1 MGAEKPGTLEIVEL
15 LLTAEIFN
23 RTESLSEEDLLP
35 KIREHYSHPKTGI
48 VAKPIGVTVE
58 DVEKICGRDNID
70 DAIAK
75 LTFVILEPHNSH
87 LGLAFELAAGWFSS
101 QDSYYDAVKSN
112 PVLAHYYQQDDPNV
126 CYTEVKWPRRPVNT
140 IEARI
145 EKLYGDEADDLQ
157 KLVTI
162 KIPEEVRNKLDDLV
176 LTEEQKTEIAKAGKA
191 LEHREYLKEIGLRE
205 IGKILFVGPPGT
217 GKTSSARALSRW
229 FSLPLLE
236 VRLSTIIS
244 KYLGETSKNID
255 SVFML
260 AKSLHPCILFIDE
273 FDFVAKTR
281 TSDDHGA
288 IKRAVNTLLKAVDEV
303 SLVEDG
309 VLLIAATNYPQL
321 LDYAAWR
328 RFDKVLG
335 FTLPDAEMRG
345 KILEKVLEKM
355 DANVDFPELARL
367 TEGYSG
373 SDLRLVVREAVLNA
387 LLEDR
392 KKIDQQDL
400 LRAVEDFERRMS
412 DHRRERAPD
421 SSVTEDGR
429 TLMPGWNNAR

>member
-1 MGAEKPGTLEIVEL
+1 MGAEKPGVLEIVEL

-23 RTESLSEEDLLP
+23 RTNSLSAEDLLP
-35 KIREHYSHPKTGI
+35 RIREHYGHSSTGD
-48 VAKPIGVTVE
+48 VAKPMRVTVG
-58 DVEKICGRDNID
+58 DVEKICGRDD
-70 DAIAK
+70 VVGTVGKYA
-75 LTFVILEPHNSH
+75 FVIVDPDENG
-87 LGLAFELAAGWFSS
+87 LGLAFELAAGWFAE
-101 QDSYYDAVKSN
+101 QDTYYDAVKTN

-126 CYTEVKWPRRPVNT
+126 SYTEVKWPRRSGNT
-140 IEARI
+140 LEAKI

-191 LEHREYLKEIGLRE
+191 LEHREYLKDIGLTE

-236 VRLSTIIS
+236 VKLSTIIS

-328 RFDKVLG
+328 RFDKVLS
-335 FTLPDAEMRG
+335 FTLPDADMRC
-345 KILEKVLEKM
+345 KILEKVLQRM
-355 DANVDFPELARL
+355 DADIDFQELARL

-373 SDLRLVVREAVLNA
+373 SDIRLVVREAVLNA

-392 KKIDQQDL
+392 KKIDQADL
-400 LRAVEDFERRMS
+400 LRAVDDFERRMS

-421 SSVTEDGR
+421 SGITEDGR
-429 TLMPGWNNAR
+429 ILMPGWNKAQ

>member
-1 MGAEKPGTLEIVEL
+1 MGAEKPGGPEIVEL
-15 LLTAEIFN
+15 LLTVEIFN
-23 RTESLSEEDLLP
+23 RTESLTEEDLLP
-35 KIREHYSHPKTGI
+35 KIRNHFEDPRTGA
-48 VAKPIGVTVE
+48 VAKPLEITVE
-58 DVEKICGRDNID
+58 DVEKICGRDNIEGTI
-70 DAIAK
+70 DAHV
-75 LTFVILEPHNSH
+75 FVIREPHDDR
-87 LGLAFELAAGWFSS
+87 LGLAFELAAGWFAT
-101 QDSYYDAVKSN
+101 QDFYYDAVKAN
-112 PVLAHYYQQDDPNV
+112 PVLAHYYQHDDPNV
-126 CYTEVKWPRRPVNT
+126 SYTEVKWPKRPVNT

-145 EKLYGDEADDLQ
+145 EKLHGDEADDLQ

-162 KIPEEVRNKLDDLV
+162 KIPEEVRNSLDDLV
-176 LTEEQKTEIAKAGKA
+176 LTEDQKTEIAKAGKA
-191 LEHREYLKEIGLRE
+191 LEHRTYLKDIGLTE

-335 FTLPDAEMRG
+335 FSLPDVDMRC
-345 KILEKVLEKM
+345 KILEKVLRRM
-355 DANVDFPELARL
+355 DADVDFAELARL

-373 SDLRLVVREAVLNA
+373 SDIRLVIREAVLNA

-400 LRAVEDFERRMS
+400 LRALEDFERRMS

-421 SSVTEDGR
+421 SGLSEDGR
-429 TLMPGWNNAR
+429 TLMPGWNPTE

>member
-1 MGAEKPGTLEIVEL
+1 MGAEKPGAPEIVEL

-23 RTESLSEEDLLP
+23 RTESLTEEDLPP
-35 KIREHYSHPKTGI
+35 KIRDHFAHPGTGA
-48 VAKPIGVTVE
+48 VAKPLEVTIA
-58 DVEKICGRDNID
+58 DVEKICGRDHIEGT
-70 DAIAK
+70 IAAYP
-75 LTFVILEPHNSH
+75 FVIREPDDDRFE
-87 LGLAFELAAGWFSS
+87 LAFELAAGWFAI
-101 QDSYYDAVKSN
+101 QETYYDTVKVN
-112 PVLAHYYQQDDPNV
+112 PVLAHYYQKDDPNV
-126 CYTEVKWPRRPVNT
+126 SYTEVKWPKRTVNT
-140 IEARI
+140 IVTRI
-145 EKLYGDEADDLQ
+145 EKLHGDEADDLQ

-162 KIPEEVRNKLDDLV
+162 KIPEEVRNSLDDLV
-176 LTEEQKTEIAKAGKA
+176 LTEDQKTEIAKAGKA
-191 LEHREYLKEIGLRE
+191 LEHRKYLKEIGLTE

-335 FTLPDAEMRG
+335 FSLPDEEMRC
-345 KILEKVLEKM
+345 KILEKVLRRM
-355 DANVDFPELARL
+355 DADVDYAGLARL

-373 SDLRLVVREAVLNA
+373 SDIRLVIREAVLNA

-421 SSVTEDGR
+421 SAVSEDGR
-429 TLMPGWNNAR
+429 TLMPGWNPTE